1 MYNEAQLKSCW
12 DADIATETK
21 SASANK
27 SIVKSLQRLI
37 AISEI
42 LDKGASGKIVRE
54 IKTIEVI
61 FGDMQ

>member
-42 LDKGASGKIVRE
+42 PDEGASGKIVRE
-54 IKTIEVI
+54 SKTIEVI
-61 FGDMQ
+61 FGEMQ